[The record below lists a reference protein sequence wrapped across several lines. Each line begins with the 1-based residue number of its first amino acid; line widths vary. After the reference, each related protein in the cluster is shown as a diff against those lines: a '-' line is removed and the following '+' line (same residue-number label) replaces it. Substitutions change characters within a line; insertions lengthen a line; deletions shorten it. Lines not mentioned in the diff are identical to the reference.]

1 MDDWFLDIFV
11 REVERQ
17 AAFGVM
23 ASQDLAGALPTGNM
37 DRLWYSTQALLIA
50 AGNVSKLLWPVR
62 PLSGERGQQLRE
74 VLGVPEESPLRPR
87 AFRNHFEH
95 YDERLE
101 DWMMSSERHN
111 IVDSSVLP
119 PGAIQGID
127 PGDFLRNLDPTSMK
141 LTFRGDSYDLGSLVG
156 TIRDLRNRAES
167 RVKTPPWT
175 RDAAASTDDANQT

>member
-1 MDDWFLDIFV
+1 MDHWFLDIFV

-23 ASQDLAGALPTGNM
+23 ASQDLAGALSAGNM

-50 AGNVSKLLWPVR
+50 AGNVSKLLWPGK
-62 PLSGERGQQLRE
+62 PLSRERGQQLRA
-74 VLGVPEESPLRPR
+74 VLGVSDESALRPR

-95 YDERLE
+95 YDDRLE
-101 DWMMSSERHN
+101 KWIMSSERHN

-119 PGAIQGID
+119 AGAIQGID

-141 LTFRGDSYDLGSLVG
+141 LTFRGDSYDLGALVG
-156 TIRDLRNRAES
+156 AIRDLRNRAEA
-167 RVKTPPWT
+167 RMNAPPWT
-175 RDAAASTDDANQT
+175 RDPAASSDDANQT